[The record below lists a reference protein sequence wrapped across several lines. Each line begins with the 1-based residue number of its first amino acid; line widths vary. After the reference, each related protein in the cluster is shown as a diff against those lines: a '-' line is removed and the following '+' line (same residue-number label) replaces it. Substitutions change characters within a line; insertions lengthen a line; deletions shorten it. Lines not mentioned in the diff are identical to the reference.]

1 MIVGCVVILFSTE
14 SPKTAKADC
23 FLFQR
28 NIKNCWGGGRA
39 EKNIPSSSKCMAVRR
54 DLCFVSSSLEAY
66 SRLIYGYGG

>member
-28 NIKNCWGGGRA
+28 NIKNCWGGGGRR
-39 EKNIPSSSKCMAVRR
+39 KTYQAV
-54 DLCFVSSSLEAY
+54 LNAWQLEEIFVLLVHPLK
-66 SRLIYGYGG
+66 LIAG